1 MSIKTVTAN
10 GAATFKSTG
19 DALVNLFFQI
29 GASRNNPDAAK
40 RLFDAAMAD
49 DLLKATAI
57 LCWARDA
64 RGGAGERNIFR
75 VLVKELVDSD
85 ESLARKVVNLVPRI
99 GRFDDLTVFYGTKV
113 EADAINVWVGALRSD
128 NALAAKWADRKDKKL
143 QRALRMNEAALR
155 KFLSNMRKHTIV
167 ENAMCQN
174 EWSNI
179 EYGKLP
185 SVAGMRYSKAFKKH
199 DETRY
204 AEFMGNK
211 NTKVNAG
218 VAYPYD
224 VYRLLMAGQS
234 DATVVAAA
242 TKYWENLN
250 KLSVA
255 GNILCMADVSGSMA
269 GAIASGSVT
278 CMDVSISLSVFLSQQ
293 IKGAFNGKLMTFSES
308 PTLVNLPSKGN
319 LLDLFQFTSRMNWG
333 MNTNLEAAFA
343 AILKEAVRFKVKP
356 ADMPTMLLVLS
367 DMEFD
372 RAAGGATLSDSMKA
386 QYKAAGYEP
395 PKMCWWNLNGS
406 GKNFPVMKNEKGSCL
421 VSGFSPKVL
430 EAVIAAKEFTPI
442 SVVEEAIK
450 PYLDLLK

>member
-29 GASRNNPDAAK
+29 GASRNNVDAAK

-49 DLLKATAI
+49 DMLKATAI

-75 VLVKELVDSD
+75 VLVKELIDSD
-85 ESLARKVVNLVPRI
+85 ESLARKVVNLVPRL
-99 GRFDDLTVFYGTKV
+99 GRFDDLTVFYGTKL
-113 EADAINVWVGALRSD
+113 EAEAVNLWVGALRAE
-128 NALAAKWADRKDKKL
+128 NALAAKWADRADKKL
-143 QRALRMNEAALR
+143 QRAMRMNEAALR
-155 KFLSNMRKHTIV
+155 KYLANMRKTTIV
-167 ENAMCQN
+167 ENAMCQK
-174 EWSNI
+174 EWGNI

-204 AEFMGNK
+204 SAFMSNK

-224 VYRLLMAGQS
+224 VYRLLKAGG
-234 DATVVAAA
+234 DNVDAA

-250 KLSVA
+250 KLTVA
-255 GNILCMADVSGSMA
+255 GNILCMADVSGSMS
-269 GAIASGSVT
+269 GARASGMIT
-278 CMDVSISLSVFLSQQ
+278 CMDVCVSLSVFLSQQ
-293 IKGAFNGKLMTFSES
+293 IKGAFNGKLLTFSDS
-308 PTLVNLPSKGN
+308 PTLVSLPKKGK
-319 LLDLFQFTSRMNWG
+319 LDELFSFTEHMNWG
-333 MNTNLEAAFA
+333 MSTNLEAGFA
-343 AILKEAVRFKVKP
+343 AILAEAKRFKVKP
-356 ADMPTMLLVLS
+356 EDMPSMLLVLS
-367 DMEFD
+367 DMEFN
-372 RAAGGATLSDSMKA
+372 AAGRSTLSDSMKA

-406 GKNFPVMKNEKGSCL
+406 GKNFPVMKNEKDACL